1 MPIAIELST
10 KGKENVSYRKGEI
23 RLSEILKQLGALTEE
38 GAGETGKWQGKGTGR
53 DAKSLG
59 PTAKGQ
65 GDPFWPI
72 GEESSGA
79 SFEKGETESPCRR
92 NDPLLRDAI
101 AKVVLYLQV
110 QRDIYHQVGHP
121 LDQARKNEL
130 MGFFSSALLDRVRI
144 VELKERRVANP
155 WFYEEARAKGIQNL
169 PDISH
174 KVAVTFLDVVVF
186 NQKITQRDLFHGLVH
201 SAQFKL
207 LGLERFTEL
216 FVNGFLQARSY
227 FLIPLKAHAFAL
239 DTRYS
244 EDPRTP
250 FSVEDEIRRWHT
262 QGRY

>member
-1 MPIAIELST
+1 
-10 KGKENVSYRKGEI
+10 VSYRKGEV
-23 RLSEILKQLGALTEE
+23 RLSEILKHLGAMTER
-38 GAGETGKWQGKGTGR
+38 GAGETGKWQANGTGR

-59 PTAKGQ
+59 PTASGQ

-72 GEESSGA
+72 GVESPGA
-79 SFEKGETESPCRR
+79 SFEKGETESPSWR

-110 QRDIYHQVGHP
+110 QRDIYYQVGHA
-121 LDQARKNEL
+121 LAEARKNEL
-130 MGFFSSALLDRVRI
+130 KGFFSAALLDRVRI

-201 SAQFKL
+201 SAQFSL

-216 FVNGFLQARSY
+216 FVTGFLQARSY

-244 EDPRTP
+244 EDPRSA
-250 FSVEDEIRRWHT
+250 FSVEEEIRRWHA

>member
-1 MPIAIELST
+1 
-10 KGKENVSYRKGEI
+10 VSFRKGDI
-23 RLSEILKQLGALTEE
+23 RLSEILKHLGAMSD
-38 GAGETGKWQGKGTGR
+38 GATGDSPKCPPRNHGSQPKNVNVRAAGHE
-53 DAKSLG
+53 
-59 PTAKGQ
+59 
-65 GDPFWPI
+65 DPFWPA
-72 GEESSGA
+72 GVESPGA
-79 SFEKGETESPCRR
+79 ILEKGGADWASRR

-121 LDQARKNEL
+121 LSEACKAEL
-130 MGFFSSALLDRVRI
+130 KGFFSSALLERVRI

-186 NQKITQRDLFHGLVH
+186 NQKVTQRDLFHGLVH
-201 SAQFKL
+201 SAQFSL
-207 LGLERFTEL
+207 LGLERFTQL
-216 FVNGFLQARSY
+216 FVTGFLQARSY

-239 DTRYS
+239 DTRYA
-244 EDPRTP
+244 EDPQAP
-250 FSVEDEIRRWHT
+250 FSVEDEIRRWHA

>member
-1 MPIAIELST
+1 
-10 KGKENVSYRKGEI
+10 VSYKRGEV
-23 RLSEILKQLGALTEE
+23 RLSEILKHLGAVTEGE
-38 GAGETGKWQGKGTGR
+38 AGEARKWQENS
-53 DAKSLG
+53 AKSLG
-59 PTAKGQ
+59 LTAAQ
-65 GDPFWPI
+65 QDPFWPT
-72 GEESSGA
+72 GV
-79 SFEKGETESPCRR
+79 ESPGATLRTDSTQLPSWHD
-92 NDPLLRDAI
+92 DPLLRDAI
-101 AKVVLYLQV
+101 AKVTLYLQV
-110 QRDIYHQVGHP
+110 QRDIYYPVGHP
-121 LDQARKNEL
+121 LSETRKHDL
-130 MGFFSSALLDRVRI
+130 KGFFSPALLDRVRI

-186 NQKITQRDLFHGLVH
+186 NQKITPRDLFHGLVH

-207 LGLERFTEL
+207 LGLERFAEL
-216 FVNGFLQARSY
+216 FVAGFLQARSY

-244 EDPRTP
+244 EDPHTP